1 MAFLTG
7 FRSWMLVTAVVIGAA
22 RLVAAQTAT
31 GAGEA
36 NVKAV
41 FLFNFSKYV
50 SWPGAAVGERSPS
63 EIRIC
68 VPAENEFFVRLRSVV
83 QGEDI
88 DGKRLQPVALA
99 GLDDAKECQILFV
112 GDANS
117 LDGKAWLSAVRG
129 RQVLTVGDGPL
140 NDDTV
145 IAFIRDQNRIRFDI
159 NRAAA
164 ASRGL
169 NVSAKLLRL
178 ARQVKDR

>member
-1 MAFLTG
+1 MALLTR
-7 FRSWMLVTAVVIGAA
+7 FRSWVVVTVVAIWAAVPALAQPANGA
-22 RLVAAQTAT
+22 
-31 GAGEA
+31 EA
-36 NVKAV
+36 NLKAV

-50 SWPGAAVGERSPS
+50 SWPGRSAGERGPS

-68 VPAENEFFVRLRSVV
+68 VPAEDEFFARLRAVV
-83 QGEDI
+83 QGEAI
-88 DGKRLQPVALA
+88 DGKPLHPIALT
-99 GLDDAKECQILFV
+99 GLDDAKECEILFV

-164 ASRGL
+164 ARRGL

-178 ARQVKDR
+178 ARRVKDR